1 MKKVLTKGWIACCAA
16 LFMVLVILDRVS
28 KTWAANT
35 LQGNPRVLIEGVLEL
50 RYLENTGAA
59 WGTMQGM
66 QWLFYILTVV
76 FLVLVLLEILR
87 LRKDD
92 RYLPLI
98 YTLTVMSSGAAGN
111 FIDRLTLKYVID
123 FVYIRLI
130 DFPIFNLADCYITVS
145 TAVLMIL
152 ILFRYSGA
160 DLDYIIPGQKTEKE
174 TEKEQ

>member
-1 MKKVLTKGWIACCAA
+1 MKKLLTKGWIACCIA

-28 KTWAANT
+28 KAWAANT
-35 LQGNPRVLIEGVLEL
+35 LQGNPHVLMEGVLEL

-66 QWLFYILTVV
+66 QWLFYILTIV

-123 FVYIRLI
+123 FIYVRLI

-145 TAVLMIL
+145 TAVLVIL
-152 ILFRYSGA
+152 ILFRYNGE
-160 DLDYIIPGQKTEKE
+160 DLDYIIPGQKAEKD
-174 TEKEQ
+174 KEQ